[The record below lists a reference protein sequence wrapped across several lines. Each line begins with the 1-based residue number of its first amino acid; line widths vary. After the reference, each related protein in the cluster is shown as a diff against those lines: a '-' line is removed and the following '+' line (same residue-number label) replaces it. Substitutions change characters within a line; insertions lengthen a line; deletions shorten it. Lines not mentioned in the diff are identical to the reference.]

1 MVVTVLIVNLLTVKY
16 TYFGSKLD
24 RDALK
29 PEIHLQIYS
38 ITEMSI
44 LIHQTHSLTYKTI

>member
-1 MVVTVLIVNLLTVKY
+1 MVVTFLVANLLTVKY

-24 RDALK
+24 QDALK
-29 PEIHLQIYS
+29 PEINLQMYY

-44 LIHQTHSLTYKTI
+44 K